1 LENALIFAADG
12 PIQPLRWPN
21 EAVRHKVLDLIGDMA
36 LLGAW
41 PHCEFVAIKSGHELH
56 ASITRDLRTRLG
68 VASV

>member
-1 LENALIFAADG
+1 
-12 PIQPLRWPN
+12 
-21 EAVRHKVLDLIGDMA
+21 VLDLIGDMA